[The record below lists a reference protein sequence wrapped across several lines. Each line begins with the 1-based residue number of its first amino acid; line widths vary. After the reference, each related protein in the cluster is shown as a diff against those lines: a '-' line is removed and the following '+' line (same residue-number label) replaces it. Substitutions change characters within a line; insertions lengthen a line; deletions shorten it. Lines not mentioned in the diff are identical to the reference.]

1 MTISSCDHKML
12 FNTLFKFSD
21 SHHTVEMRVERSVVH
36 NHLLQ
41 LFDLETRCCVVM
53 AWEGVAW
60 WPSHHPWLCALM
72 ATTIL
77 IPYHHHHHHQGAKIT
92 TTTTTIITIRCTKI
106 TTTTIT
112 IRWPPPPS
120 IALSPPCICLSHP
133 SPSSG
138 RESGSI
144 GRFHR
149 MVPSQKQFVGPFV
162 SRLDSHHQHQLSN
175 QAALTVE
182 PTKDLTIPLKLFI
195 YINLFCETYTKPK
208 TSKLYIRNE
217 KNCLAEREGGQ
228 AHIKRC
234 WKFVNTFWYRN
245 GIKLA

>member
-1 MTISSCDHKML
+1 
-12 FNTLFKFSD
+12 
-21 SHHTVEMRVERSVVH
+21 
-36 NHLLQ
+36 
-41 LFDLETRCCVVM
+41 M

-60 WPSHHPWLCALM
+60 WPSHHPCLCAVM
-72 ATTIL
+72 PTTIL
-77 IPYHHHHHHQGAKIT
+77 IPHHHQHHQPVAKIT
-92 TTTTTIITIRCTKI
+92 TTTTTSTTIITIRCTKI

-112 IRWPPPPS
+112 IRWPPRPS

-195 YINLFCETYTKPK
+195 YINPFCETYTKPK
-208 TSKLYIRNE
+208 TSKWYIRNE
-217 KNCLAEREGGQ
+217 KKCLILAKRKAERGGGQ
-228 AHIKRC
+228 AHVKRC
-234 WKFVNTFWYRN
+234 WKFVNNFWYR
-245 GIKLA
+245 